1 MGWRGKFIF
10 LLLIYFAGFATAVY
24 HLGPEPT
31 QAQAVEQSGQQ
42 QGSKSF
48 TDFSAS
54 AIDSDKLLKT
64 LNTSMHKL
72 AHLTKDVSI
81 KATNYIKQ
89 KFEESRQQ
97 AK

>member
-24 HLGPEPT
+24 HLGPQPT
-31 QAQAVEQSGQQ
+31 QATQQ
-42 QGSKSF
+42 VDQEYQSKSF

-54 AIDSDKLLKT
+54 AIDSDRLLNT

-72 AHLTKDVSI
+72 AGLTKDLSI

-89 KFEESRQQ
+89 KIEENRQTG
-97 AK
+97 K

>member
-10 LLLIYFAGFATAVY
+10 LLLVYFAGFATAVY
-24 HLGPEPT
+24 HLGSQPT
-31 QAQAVEQSGQQ
+31 QATEQVDQQ
-42 QGSKSF
+42 YESKSF

-54 AIDSDKLLKT
+54 AVDSDRLLKT

-89 KFEESRQQ
+89 KIEESRETG
-97 AK
+97 K

>member
-10 LLLIYFAGFATAVY
+10 LLLVYFAGFATAVY

-31 QAQAVEQSGQQ
+31 QAAVEQVDQQ
-42 QGSKSF
+42 YESKSF

-54 AIDSDKLLKT
+54 AIDSDRLLKT

-72 AHLTKDVSI
+72 AHLTKGLSI
-81 KATNYIKQ
+81 KATDYIKQ
-89 KFEESRQQ
+89 KIEESRQTG
-97 AK
+97 K

>member
-10 LLLIYFAGFATAVY
+10 LLLVYFAGFATAVY

-31 QAQAVEQSGQQ
+31 QAVEQVDQQ
-42 QGSKSF
+42 YESKSF

-54 AIDSDKLLKT
+54 AIDSDRLLKT

-72 AHLTKDVSI
+72 AHLTKGLSI
-81 KATNYIKQ
+81 KATDYIKQ
-89 KFEESRQQ
+89 KIEESRQTG
-97 AK
+97 K